1 MPLVRID
8 EEEKRR
14 IVDVAIAAARVQSGR
29 SKSKVSPELAMHR
42 ALGCY
47 TLLRKAADHE
57 IYGALCCIP
66 TRWPNNAEGW
76 PRFIHGRS
84 PRARAAADVALP

>member
-14 IVDVAIAAARVQSGR
+14 IVDVALAAARVQSGR
-29 SKSKVSPELAMHR
+29 SKSKVSPEEAMHL

-57 IYGALCCIP
+57 IFGGTALLPDEI
-66 TRWPNNAEGW
+66 AEG
-76 PRFIHGRS
+76 
-84 PRARAAADVALP
+84 

>member
-29 SKSKVSPELAMHR
+29 SKSKVSPEEAMHR

-57 IYGALCCIP
+57 IFGGAALFPDEI
-66 TRWPNNAEGW
+66 AEG
-76 PRFIHGRS
+76 
-84 PRARAAADVALP
+84 

>member
-8 EEEKRR
+8 DEEKRR
-14 IVDVAIAAARVQSGR
+14 IVDVAIAAARVQSKR
-29 SKSKVSPELAMHR
+29 SKSRVSPEEAMHR

-57 IYGALCCIP
+57 LHGGAKLY
-66 TRWPNNAEGW
+66 RDELAE
-76 PRFIHGRS
+76 
-84 PRARAAADVALP
+84 

>member
-29 SKSKVSPELAMHR
+29 SKSKVSPEVAMHR

-57 IYGALCCIP
+57 IYGGAVLYSDEI
-66 TRWPNNAEGW
+66 AE
-76 PRFIHGRS
+76 
-84 PRARAAADVALP
+84 

>member
-29 SKSKVSPELAMHR
+29 SKSKVSPEEAMHR
-42 ALGCY
+42 ALGRY

-57 IYGALCCIP
+57 IVGGAK
-66 TRWPNNAEGW
+66 
-76 PRFIHGRS
+76 
-84 PRARAAADVALP
+84 VLPDEISE

>member
-1 MPLVRID
+1 MPLVKIG

-14 IVDVAIAAARVQSGR
+14 IVDVAISAARVQSGR
-29 SKSKVSPELAMHR
+29 SKSKVSPEEAMHR

-57 IYGALCCIP
+57 IYGGTELLPDGI
-66 TRWPNNAEGW
+66 AEG
-76 PRFIHGRS
+76 
-84 PRARAAADVALP
+84 

>member
-14 IVDVAIAAARVQSGR
+14 IVDAAIAASRAQSSR
-29 SKSKVSPELAMHR
+29 SKSKLSPELAMHR

-47 TLLRKAADHE
+47 TLLRQAFDHE
-57 IYGALCCIP
+57 IVGGAVLYPDDI
-66 TRWPNNAEGW
+66 AEQ
-76 PRFIHGRS
+76 
-84 PRARAAADVALP
+84 

>member
-1 MPLVRID
+1 MPLVKID
-8 EEEKRR
+8 DEEKRR
-14 IVDVAIAAARVQSGR
+14 IVDASIAAARAQSGR

-57 IYGALCCIP
+57 IHGGAVLYPDEI
-66 TRWPNNAEGW
+66 AG
-76 PRFIHGRS
+76 
-84 PRARAAADVALP
+84 

>member
-14 IVDVAIAAARVQSGR
+14 IVDVAIAAARVQSRR
-29 SKSKVSPELAMHR
+29 SKSKASPEEAMHR

-47 TLLRKAADHE
+47 TLFRRAADHE
-57 IYGALCCIP
+57 IHGGTVLYP
-66 TRWPNNAEGW
+66 DEMAE
-76 PRFIHGRS
+76 
-84 PRARAAADVALP
+84 

>member
-1 MPLVRID
+1 MPLVRIN

-29 SKSKVSPELAMHR
+29 SKSKVSPEEAMHR

-47 TLLRKAADHE
+47 TLFRKAADHE
-57 IYGALCCIP
+57 IYGGALLYPDRI
-66 TRWPNNAEGW
+66 AE
-76 PRFIHGRS
+76 
-84 PRARAAADVALP
+84 

>member
-1 MPLVRID
+1 MPLVRIN

-29 SKSKVSPELAMHR
+29 SKSKVSPEEAMHR

-47 TLLRKAADHE
+47 TLLRKAADNE
-57 IYGALCCIP
+57 ILGGAVLYPDEI
-66 TRWPNNAEGW
+66 AE
-76 PRFIHGRS
+76 
-84 PRARAAADVALP
+84 